1 VHDPSA
7 PRLEDLATL
16 EREVLEI
23 ERGERGVPV
32 LLKQYLKLGG
42 RILGFA
48 RDPDFHDS
56 LDALVLVDL
65 CATPVRVLARYMGDE
80 GIRAFLDYHRPP
92 DLRRDESWPRI

>member
-1 VHDPSA
+1 M
-7 PRLEDLATL
+7 L

-42 RILGFA
+42 RMLGFA
-48 RDPDFHDS
+48 RDPDFRDS

-65 CATPVRVLARYMGDE
+65 SAAPLRVLTERLAR
-80 GIRAFLDYHRPP
+80 LDGT
-92 DLRRDESWPRI
+92 RRDS